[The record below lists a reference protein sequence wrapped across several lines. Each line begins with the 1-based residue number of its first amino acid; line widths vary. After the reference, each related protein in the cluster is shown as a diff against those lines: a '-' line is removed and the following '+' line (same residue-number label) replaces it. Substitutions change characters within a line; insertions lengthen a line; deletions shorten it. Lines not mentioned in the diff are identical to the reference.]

1 MLNNL
6 CRLEED
12 KLPQDNF
19 SGTISKGCK
28 YSLLICVVIML
39 GMGILSLG
47 NEVSVF
53 FFAVALLISALLPT
67 YFSYRCYID
76 KEVLKISYFILCYKV
91 KKETLWKDVAYKT
104 VKRDSDGN
112 PQSIRL
118 LDANKKTLASFDAVI
133 VGFERIVKIAEHVPK
148 LKK

>member
-1 MLNNL
+1 
-6 CRLEED
+6 
-12 KLPQDNF
+12 
-19 SGTISKGCK
+19 
-28 YSLLICVVIML
+28 ML

-118 LDANKKTLASFDAVI
+118 LDANKKTPPTTCVLSCVLSSIIIHNWWQKSISILI
-133 VGFERIVKIAEHVPK
+133 VGK
-148 LKK
+148 